1 MGGIVLVQHTLAH
14 ALIDHLHGGL
24 VSALGLGALA
34 FRGSSL
40 KLLDRGLQRA
50 AIGLVAGVAGL
61 SPTLDKVLELQPA
74 KLELIMD
81 EMKKILTPMA
91 QNGAVIKY
99 SLVHKIFLDFFLP
112 MHPQTFDQN

>member
-1 MGGIVLVQHTLAH
+1 VGSEMCIRDRICIQQQSHFGTEEH
-14 ALIDHLHGGL
+14 ADRGALWEH
-24 VSALGLGALA
+24 VSAL
-34 FRGSSL
+34 
-40 KLLDRGLQRA
+40 Q
-50 AIGLVAGVAGL
+50 VADH
-61 SPTLDKVLELQPA
+61 PTLDKVLELQPA